1 MILYIQKC
9 KSIVI
14 LQTFFLA
21 LCQNPQNRIFSM
33 MNQIESYL
41 TFRRLTNNC
50 FCKRSFLLIYSKPL
64 KRICNNTRKVSSGL
78 FSNSFT
84 CCSKLVALAR
94 PKIKI
99 WVFMKVMWPVNVSR
113 ISGVVFY
120 WLFFEIYNCCLK
132 NDYLW
137 ICDNTSMA

>member
-1 MILYIQKC
+1 MILSIQKC

-64 KRICNNTRKVSSGL
+64 KRICNSVRKVSSGL
-78 FSNSFT
+78 FCNSFT

-99 WVFMKVMWPVNVSR
+99 WVFMKVMWPVKVSR
-113 ISGVVFY
+113 TSRVVFY
-120 WLFFEIYNCCLK
+120 WFFFEIYICCLK
-132 NDYLW
+132 FDYFSLR
-137 ICDNTSMA
+137 DNKLMT